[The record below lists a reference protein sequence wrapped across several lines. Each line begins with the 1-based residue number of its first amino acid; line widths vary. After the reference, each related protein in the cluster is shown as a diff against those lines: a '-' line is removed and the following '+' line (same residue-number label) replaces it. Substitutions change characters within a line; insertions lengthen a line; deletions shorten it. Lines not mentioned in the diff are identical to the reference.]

1 MIRKQ
6 LTDLLPLL
14 LSHAFG
20 YGLATLFGVS
30 LGLGFSLFSVFLFH
44 FFYSALV
51 LVLIPIVKS
60 KPNWAANLGYYYL
73 GSLLVKFLLFT
84 VFFPAVVSA
93 ENIPGKEALLMLL
106 PLFISLL
113 CEVLFL
119 KGELEKMNV

>member
-14 LSHAFG
+14 LSHSLG
-20 YGLATLFGVS
+20 YGLAAVFEVS
-30 LGLGFSLFSVFLFH
+30 LSLGFSLFSVFLFH

-60 KPNWAANLGYYYL
+60 KRDWAANLGYYYL

-84 VFFPAVVSA
+84 VFFPAVVSTQ
-93 ENIPGKEALLMLL
+93 NIPGKEALLMLL